1 MSFNVYSDESCHLEH
16 DGINVMGLGAIW
28 LPIKKVKDVN
38 RRIKEIKEM
47 NNIPIERELKW
58 GKVSPSQIR
67 VYEDLINYFFDCDDL
82 HFRGLIV
89 LDKNNLKHE
98 LFNQTH
104 DDWYYKMYFEM
115 LKAIFDPRHHYDIY
129 VDIKD
134 TNSSVRTSKLNDVC
148 CNSVYDFSHQII
160 RKIQPIRSNEVQIM
174 QIVDL
179 LIGALVYRNRFLSNT
194 TKLSSA
200 KLSLVELIKKR
211 SKYELNKTTLLK
223 EQKMNLFMWSC
234 R

>member
-1 MSFNVYSDESCHLEH
+1 
-16 DGINVMGLGAIW
+16 
-28 LPIKKVKDVN
+28 
-38 RRIKEIKEM
+38 
-47 NNIPIERELKW
+47 
-58 GKVSPSQIR
+58 
-67 VYEDLINYFFDCDDL
+67 
-82 HFRGLIV
+82 
-89 LDKNNLKHE
+89 
-98 LFNQTH
+98 
-104 DDWYYKMYFEM
+104 
-115 LKAIFDPRHHYDIY
+115 
-129 VDIKD
+129 
-134 TNSSVRTSKLNDVC
+134 
-148 CNSVYDFSHQII
+148 
-160 RKIQPIRSNEVQIM
+160 M